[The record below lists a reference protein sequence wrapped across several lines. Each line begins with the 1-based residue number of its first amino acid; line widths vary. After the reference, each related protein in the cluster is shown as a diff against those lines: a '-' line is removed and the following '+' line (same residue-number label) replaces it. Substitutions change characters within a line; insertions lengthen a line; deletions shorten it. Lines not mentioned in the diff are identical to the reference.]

1 MSKPTAI
8 VVGSGVGGTAAAAR
22 LAMAGFEVTVL
33 EKNDYTGGRCSILRD
48 AEGHR
53 FDQGP
58 SLLLLPR
65 LFHQTF
71 RDLGTTMEAED
82 VLIRK
87 CEPNYHVHF
96 GDKESML
103 LSTDSAVMKTEVE
116 RFEGKDGYEG

>member
-1 MSKPTAI
+1 
-8 VVGSGVGGTAAAAR
+8 
-22 LAMAGFEVTVL
+22 
-33 EKNDYTGGRCSILRD
+33 
-48 AEGHR
+48 
-53 FDQGP
+53 
-58 SLLLLPR
+58 
-65 LFHQTF
+65 
-71 RDLGTTMEAED
+71 MEAED